1 MVKSVKI
8 LSVIILTFFTT
19 SLCICQDL
27 TPKFSITGG
36 GKLFQMADEYLRTVP
51 PAPDSLIKAS
61 DYIIA
66 FSNDTLIRSAL
77 AGHLFNRFATSAIMG
92 QENVAIHIAK
102 NYFLNGKLRWQ
113 GEGGLAMLKFYVEFN
128 ENSLIG
134 MDAPELQL
142 FGPDKRPLSLR
153 SIQSRYTLI
162 YFFDDECNACKE
174 GFPELKDIVEQY
186 GYLNLSVYAV
196 FTKSDPAKM
205 NNFITE
211 KFGSAGNG
219 VEQGWRFVQ
228 DLTNESD
235 YNRLYNVLKT
245 PQIYLLDAKKK
256 IIGRGLD
263 NNALKSLLESEA
275 KRMSYIFEQ
284 AQNFAPQY
292 LSIFNL
298 NDTTELR
305 TAFDP
310 LFKRLTSE
318 NNEIYNAVFY
328 HLFEFLVIQE
338 DQKLKDA
345 AVYLAQNYIL
355 PYSSLWYDKEF
366 INKRIP
372 QMSSRV
378 INNRPGAKAQAVTLS
393 ALNGKE
399 VKLTAK
405 KARMTLIYFFNI
417 DCAVCKP
424 FTSELKEIYN
434 QLKKRGVHLVAV
446 YMGENPEKLPEYIKN
461 EMIPWQIVYPKPED
475 VIHLLENYE
484 INQIPHTYILDKE
497 KRIVKKGA
505 YPPEIKKILL

>member
-1 MVKSVKI
+1 MIRNVKI
-8 LSVIILTFFTT
+8 LSVIFVTLF
-19 SLCICQDL
+19 SVSICPAQDL
-27 TPKFSITGG
+27 TPKYRATDG
-36 GKLFQMADEYLRTVP
+36 GKLFQMADNYLLTVP
-51 PAPDSLIKAS
+51 LIPDSLIKAS

-66 FSNDTLIRSAL
+66 FSSDTLIQSAL
-77 AGHLFNRFATSAIMG
+77 AGHLFNRFATSKIMG

-102 NYFLNGKLRWQ
+102 SYFLNGRLRWS

-153 SIQSRYTLI
+153 SLESRYTII
-162 YFFDDECNACKE
+162 YFFDDECTACKE
-174 GFPELKDIVEQY
+174 IFPGLKEIVEQY
-186 GYLNLSVYAV
+186 GYLNISVYAV
-196 FTKSDPAKM
+196 FTKSDPVKLS
-205 NNFITE
+205 NFITE
-211 KFGSAGNG
+211 KFQTKESA
-219 VEQGWRFVQ
+219 VEQKWRYVQ

-245 PQIYLLDAKKK
+245 PQIYLLDGKKK

-263 NNALKSLLESEA
+263 NNALKTLLEEEQ
-275 KRMSYIFEQ
+275 RRISYIFEQ

-298 NDTTELR
+298 TDTSELKA
-305 TAFDP
+305 AFDP

-345 AVYLAQNYIL
+345 AVYLADNYIL
-355 PYSSLWYDKEF
+355 PYSTLWYDKEF
-366 INKRIP
+366 TGKRVP
-372 QMSSRV
+372 LMTSR
-378 INNRPGAKAQAVTLS
+378 IAGNRPGMRAPEVILSNIKGKAV
-393 ALNGKE
+393 N
-399 VKLTAK
+399 LTGK
-405 KARMTLIYFFNI
+405 KAKMTLIYFFNI

-424 FTSELKEIYN
+424 FTAELKMAYN
-434 QLKKRGVHLVAV
+434 QLKKSGVRLVAV
-446 YMGENPEKLPEYIKN
+446 YMGDNPEKLPEYIKDEN
-461 EMIPWQIVYPKPED
+461 IPWQILFPKPEE
-475 VIHLLENYE
+475 VVHLLEKYE

>member
-8 LSVIILTFFTT
+8 LSVIIMTFFTT

-27 TPKFSITGG
+27 TPKFNLNSG
-36 GKLFQMADEYLRTVP
+36 GKLFQMADEYLLTVP

-66 FSNDTLIRSAL
+66 FSNDTLIQMAL
-77 AGHLFNRFATSAIMG
+77 AGHLFNRFATSEIMG
-92 QENVAIHIAK
+92 QESVAIHIAK

-113 GEGGLAMLKFYVEFN
+113 GEGGLAMLRFYVEFN

-153 SIQSRYTLI
+153 SLQSRYTLI
-162 YFFDDECNACKE
+162 YFFDDECTACKE
-174 GFPELKDIVEQY
+174 GFPELKEIVGQY

-196 FTKSDPAKM
+196 FTKSNPVKM
-205 NNFITE
+205 NTFITE
-211 KFGSAGNG
+211 KFASPENG

-263 NNALKSLLESEA
+263 NNALKTLLESEG
-275 KRMSYIFEQ
+275 KRISFIFEQ

-292 LSIFNL
+292 LSIFTL
-298 NDTTELR
+298 SDTKELK

-366 INKRIP
+366 INKRLP
-372 QMSSRV
+372 QMSYRV
-378 INNRPGAKAQAVTLS
+378 INNRPGAKSQAVTLS
-393 ALNGKE
+393 AINGKA
-399 VKLTAK
+399 VNLTAK
-405 KARMTLIYFFNI
+405 KAKMTLIYFFNI

-424 FTSELKEIYN
+424 FSSELKGMYN
-434 QLKKRGVHLVAV
+434 QLKKRGVRLVAV
-446 YMGENPEKLPEYIKN
+446 YMGDKPEKLPEYIKD
-461 EMIPWQIVYPKPED
+461 EKIPWQILYPKPED

-497 KRIVKKGA
+497 RRIIKKGA
-505 YPPEIKKILL
+505 YPPEIKELLL

>member
-1 MVKSVKI
+1 MFRNVKI
-8 LSVIILTFFTT
+8 LSVTFVMLLF
-19 SLCICQDL
+19 SSVCIAQNL
-27 TPKFSITGG
+27 VPQYKGANAQ
-36 GKLFQMADEYLRTVP
+36 KLFELANDHLLSVSP
-51 PAPDSLIKAS
+51 LPDSLIKAS

-66 FSNDTLIRSAL
+66 FSNDTLIQSAL
-77 AGHLFNRFATSAIMG
+77 AGHLFNRFATSPIMG

-113 GEGGLAMLKFYVEFN
+113 GDGGLAMLKFYVEFN

-134 MDAPELQL
+134 MDAPELNL
-142 FGPDKRPLSLR
+142 FGINKRPLSLR
-153 SIQSRYTLI
+153 SLENRYTII

-174 GFPELKDIVEQY
+174 GFPELKEIVEQY

-196 FTKSDPAKM
+196 FTKSDPVKM
-205 NNFITE
+205 NTFVTE
-211 KFGSAGNG
+211 NFGSPEKAI
-219 VEQGWRFVQ
+219 EQGWRFVQ

-245 PQIYLLDAKKK
+245 PQIYLLDAKKQ

-263 NNALKSLLESEA
+263 NNALKSLLESEQ
-275 KRMSYIFEQ
+275 KRISYFFEQ

-298 NDTTELR
+298 NDTNELAA
-305 TAFDP
+305 AFDP
-310 LFKRLTSE
+310 LFKRLTTE

-328 HLFEFLVIQE
+328 HLFEFLVIHE

-366 INKRIP
+366 TGKRIP
-372 QMSSRV
+372 LMTSRV
-378 INNRPGAKAQAVTLS
+378 INNGPGMRAPEVILS
-393 ALNGKE
+393 NLKGKGVE
-399 VKLTAK
+399 LTARRAK
-405 KARMTLIYFFNI
+405 MTLIYFFNI

-424 FTSELKEIYN
+424 FTSELKGMYR

-446 YMGENPEKLPEYIKN
+446 YMGEKPEKLPEYIKD
-461 EMIPWQIVYPKPED
+461 EKIPWQIVYPKPENA
-475 VIHLLENYE
+475 IQLLEKYE

-497 KRIVKKGA
+497 KKIVKKGA
-505 YPPEIKKILL
+505 YPPEIKEILL